1 MAFARPSFVSDGSNA
16 VDRPFDISSSATH
29 VVPWRRRLLPLALA
43 GDTRLGSRAAVGL
56 VPDVPRRDA
65 HGQTVAASF
74 VRMAA
79 DAPLSVSYEPH
90 PLLASDSDPDLHS
103 ALEAPSR
110 AQQSPCRDLTSRPRN
125 AP

>member
-29 VVPWRRRLLPLALA
+29 VGPWRRRLLPLARA
-43 GDTRLGSRAAVGL
+43 GDTPLGSRAAVGL

-74 VRMAA
+74 R
-79 DAPLSVSYEPH
+79 
-90 PLLASDSDPDLHS
+90 ASQPTPCLHDRRRPDLS
-103 ALEAPSR
+103 F
-110 AQQSPCRDLTSRPRN
+110 
-125 AP
+125 